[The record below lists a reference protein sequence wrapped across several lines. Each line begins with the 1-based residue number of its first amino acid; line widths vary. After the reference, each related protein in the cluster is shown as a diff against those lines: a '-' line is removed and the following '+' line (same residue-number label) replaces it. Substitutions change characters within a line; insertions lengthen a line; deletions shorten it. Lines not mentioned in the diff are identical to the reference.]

1 MKNQIADFLKWK
13 VQPSHPAALCRE
25 QDVQMLTHLDF
36 SPSLPAGSSGNKPRN
51 SALGQL

>member
-13 VQPSHPAALCRE
+13 VRPYHPAALCRE
-25 QDVQMLTHLDF
+25 QDVQMLTHLEF

-51 SALGQL
+51 SASRPL

>member
-1 MKNQIADFLKWK
+1 MKNEIADFLKWK
-13 VQPSHPAALCRE
+13 AQLSYPAALCRE

-51 SALGQL
+51 SASGPL